1 MLFSPLFIYILTSLR
16 SNFCKISR
24 SSERVSRF
32 QRKKIM
38 APLKYLCFRK
48 LLLLLYFILFLF
60 SCSSFFATFASS
72 ETSVDDDKQ
81 QTQLLDPHFRVRRLL
96 VKDLETDDE
105 ETNPPPPKK
114 KKLTGSVPSTP
125 GAKKNQT
132 NLIKP
137 ISSSTKN
144 QTKLAKTTSSKLN
157 STKSS
162 SNTTKNG
169 SDIKKLS
176 SGTKSSNS
184 TSLNKKS
191 SDLSKSTSSKNKT
204 TTKPPSSKLSP
215 PPDKKKPPSSS
226 KPTTKP
232 KPAEK
237 EIKPIWLDNEEDD
250 DFVSE
255 FRDLPTRF
263 QRTLIP
269 DLAKIST
276 TSKNY
281 INKANKEITKNFKP
295 YFGNKYAPIITS
307 AVSFIFILVPLL
319 LVSLVFNRFKAYFS
333 LQKLLIFIQIYLSIY
348 FTILCL
354 SSLVTGIEPLRFLY
368 ATSGSTYVC
377 LQIMQTLGYVF
388 YLLVLL
394 MYLVLVFSTDC
405 GLALKVLGLAQTFVG
420 FAVGL
425 HYYVTVFHRVVLRQP
440 PKTNWKVHGVYAT
453 CFLLICVLSSAER
466 RKKEYLEEGG
476 DEGKKN

>member
-1 MLFSPLFIYILTSLR
+1 
-16 SNFCKISR
+16 
-24 SSERVSRF
+24 
-32 QRKKIM
+32 M

-48 LLLLLYFILFLF
+48 LLLLLYFIIFLF

-72 ETSVDDDKQ
+72 ETSVHDELQ
-81 QTQLLDPHFRVRRLL
+81 QTQSLDPHFRVRRLL

-125 GAKKNQT
+125 SIKKNQT
-132 NLIKP
+132 KLIKP
-137 ISSSTKN
+137 ISSSSSTKN

-169 SDIKKLS
+169 SDIKK
-176 SGTKSSNS
+176 SSNS
-184 TSLNKKS
+184 TKPTTSSIKKS
-191 SDLSKSTSSKNKT
+191 TDLSKSTSSKNKT
-204 TTKPPSSKLSP
+204 TTKSPSSKLSP
-215 PPDKKKPPSSS
+215 PPLENKKAPSSS

-250 DFVSE
+250 DFVNE

-269 DLAKIST
+269 DLEKIST
-276 TSKNY
+276 TSKSY
-281 INKANKEITKNFKP
+281 IDKANKEITKKYFKP

-307 AVSFIFILVPLL
+307 VVSFVFILVPLL

-348 FTILCL
+348 FSILCI
-354 SSLVTGIEPLRFLY
+354 SSLVTGIEPLKFLY

>member
-1 MLFSPLFIYILTSLR
+1 
-16 SNFCKISR
+16 
-24 SSERVSRF
+24 
-32 QRKKIM
+32 M
-38 APLKYLCFRK
+38 APLKHLCFRK
-48 LLLLLYFILFLF
+48 LLLLLYFTLFLF

-72 ETSVDDDKQ
+72 EISVDGELQ
-81 QTQLLDPHFRVRRLL
+81 QTQSLDPHFRVRRLL
-96 VKDLETDDE
+96 VKDLEIDDE

-114 KKLTGSVPSTP
+114 KKLTGSVSSSSSPTSGT
-125 GAKKNQT
+125 KKNQT
-132 NLIKP
+132 KLIKP
-137 ISSSTKN
+137 ISSSSSSTKN

-169 SDIKKLS
+169 PDLKKF
-176 SGTKSSNS
+176 SNS
-184 TSLNKKS
+184 TKPTTSSIKKS

-204 TTKPPSSKLSP
+204 TTKPPSSKPSP
-215 PPDKKKPPSSS
+215 PPDKKKLPSSS
-226 KPTTKP
+226 KPITKP

-250 DFVSE
+250 DFVNE
-255 FRDLPTRF
+255 FRDLPKRF

-269 DLAKIST
+269 DLEKIST

-281 INKANKEITKNFKP
+281 INKANKEITKKYFKP
-295 YFGNKYAPIITS
+295 YFGNKYSPTIAS

-348 FTILCL
+348 FSILCL
-354 SSLVTGIEPLRFLY
+354 SSLVTGIEPLKFLY
-368 ATSGSTYVC
+368 ATSSSTYVC

-425 HYYVTVFHRVVLRQP
+425 HYYVTVFHMVVLRQP

-453 CFLLICVLSSAER
+453 CFLMICVLSSAEK
-466 RKKEYLEEGG
+466 RKKEYLEESG

>member
-1 MLFSPLFIYILTSLR
+1 
-16 SNFCKISR
+16 
-24 SSERVSRF
+24 
-32 QRKKIM
+32 M
-38 APLKYLCFRK
+38 APLIKYLCFRK

-60 SCSSFFATFASS
+60 FCSSFFATFGSS
-72 ETSVDDDKQ
+72 ETSVDDELQ
-81 QTQLLDPHFRVRRLL
+81 QTQSLDPHFRVRRLL
-96 VKDLETDDE
+96 VKDLETGEGDE

-125 GAKKNQT
+125 GSKKNQT
-132 NLIKP
+132 KLIKP
-137 ISSSTKN
+137 ISSSSSSTKN
-144 QTKLAKTTSSKLN
+144 QTKLAKTTSMGTSSKPN

-162 SNTTKNG
+162 SNTTKHG
-169 SDIKKLS
+169 SDLK
-176 SGTKSSNS
+176 KSSNS
-184 TSLNKKS
+184 TKLTTSNKKS

-215 PPDKKKPPSSS
+215 PSEKKKPPSSS

-232 KPAEK
+232 KPSEK

-250 DFVSE
+250 DFANE

-263 QRTLIP
+263 QRTLLP
-269 DLAKIST
+269 DLEKIST

-281 INKANKEITKNFKP
+281 INKANKQITKNFKP

-307 AVSFIFILVPLL
+307 VVSFIFILVPLL

-348 FTILCL
+348 FSILCV
-354 SSLVTGIEPLRFLY
+354 SSLVTSIEPLKFLY
-368 ATSGSTYVC
+368 ATSSSTYVC
-377 LQIMQTLGYVF
+377 LQILQTLGYVF
-388 YLLVLL
+388 YLLLLL

>member
-1 MLFSPLFIYILTSLR
+1 
-16 SNFCKISR
+16 
-24 SSERVSRF
+24 
-32 QRKKIM
+32 M

-60 SCSSFFATFASS
+60 SCSSFFVTFGSS
-72 ETSVDDDKQ
+72 ETSVDDDRQ
-81 QTQLLDPHFRVRRLL
+81 QVQSLDPHFRVRRLL
-96 VKDLETDDE
+96 VKDLETGEGDE

-125 GAKKNQT
+125 SIKKNQT
-132 NLIKP
+132 KLIKP
-137 ISSSTKN
+137 ISSSSSTKN

-162 SNTTKNG
+162 SNTTKYG
-169 SDIKKLS
+169 SDLK
-176 SGTKSSNS
+176 KSSNS
-184 TSLNKKS
+184 TKPTTSSIKKS

-204 TTKPPSSKLSP
+204 TTKLPSSKLSP
-215 PPDKKKPPSSS
+215 PPPEKKKTPSSS

-250 DFVSE
+250 DFVNE

-269 DLAKIST
+269 DLEKIST
-276 TSKNY
+276 TSKSY
-281 INKANKEITKNFKP
+281 INKANKEITKKYFKP
-295 YFGNKYAPIITS
+295 YFSNKYAPTITS
-307 AVSFIFILVPLL
+307 VVSFVFILVPLL

-348 FTILCL
+348 FSILCL
-354 SSLVTGIEPLRFLY
+354 SSLVTGIEPLKFLY

-394 MYLVLVFSTDC
+394 IYLVLVFSTDC

-440 PKTNWKVHGVYAT
+440 PKTNWKVHGVYAS

-476 DEGKKN
+476 DQGKKN

>member
-1 MLFSPLFIYILTSLR
+1 
-16 SNFCKISR
+16 
-24 SSERVSRF
+24 
-32 QRKKIM
+32 M
-38 APLKYLCFRK
+38 APLKHLCFRK

-60 SCSSFFATFASS
+60 SCSYFFATFASS
-72 ETSVDDDKQ
+72 ETSAVGELQ
-81 QTQLLDPHFRVRRLL
+81 QTQSLDPYFRVRRLL

-114 KKLTGSVPSTP
+114 KKLTGSVSSSSSPTSGT
-125 GAKKNQT
+125 KKNQT
-132 NLIKP
+132 KLIKP

-144 QTKLAKTTSSKLN
+144 QTKLTKTTSSKLN

-169 SDIKKLS
+169 SDLKKLS

-184 TSLNKKS
+184 TKRTTSSIKKS

-204 TTKPPSSKLSP
+204 TTKPPSSSKQTP

-226 KPTTKP
+226 KPITKP

-250 DFVSE
+250 DFANE
-255 FRDLPTRF
+255 FRDLPKRF

-269 DLAKIST
+269 DLEKIST

-295 YFGNKYAPIITS
+295 YFGSKYAPIITS
-307 AVSFIFILVPLL
+307 VVSFVFILVPLL

-348 FTILCL
+348 FSILCL
-354 SSLVTGIEPLRFLY
+354 SSLVTGIEPLKFLY